1 MCEVKGKEFNGDR
14 KELHMEYGQSCAL
27 GRRYNI
33 WSGQRYD
40 NPYIYENDMEM
51 KARYD
56 RWEEI
61 EWEENFKKKYGQ
73 GNK

>member
-1 MCEVKGKEFNGDR
+1 MDKYKGRELTR
-14 KELHMEYGQSCAL
+14 KELHMEYTQSCAL

-61 EWEENFKKKYGQ
+61 EWEEKMKKKYAQ
-73 GNK
+73 DNK